1 MLTGLANLLMAL
13 IGLLVGLAALYSDE
27 LKQHL
32 RLRTL
37 IVAALGMVTFYSFVA
52 GLIALAQP
60 TAPNSSSQSNA
71 NSDERSLLAT
81 ITAQSKL
88 ISTLEATKRAEI
100 DTTSV
105 AQVAVTVVPVTQVA
119 VTVVPVTQV
128 AVTVV
133 PVTQVAVTVVPVT
146 QVAVTVVPVTQ
157 VAIIPMP
164 LPTLTPNPEIIFSD
178 TFDDNNNG
186 WAIGGSTRLS
196 QGKLVVTAHDS
207 QPPEWLIVPNVKVED
222 NFYVQAEL
230 TYITGH
236 FCFSQMGFALGER
249 NSSNHRFLVSRPC
262 GGENGIIYYDN
273 NTTMINTN
281 YPNIEVLGENVS
293 HVMGLECKDGLYTL
307 YIDGKSTDQYPIN
320 RYGND
325 IGIMFWRVDSSITS
339 EDSTFSIDNVVVRK
353 SR

>member
-105 AQVAVTVVPVTQVA
+105 A
-119 VTVVPVTQV
+119 
-128 AVTVV
+128 
-133 PVTQVAVTVVPVT
+133 